1 MENKREQMNV
11 TIKESLKI
19 EVQKMALDRGVSMRV
34 LVEEYLTAGLKKD
47 EAAKAAAEKEPVE
60 GPS

>member
-47 EAAKAAAEKEPVE
+47 EKAKADEEVGIHE
-60 GPS
+60 